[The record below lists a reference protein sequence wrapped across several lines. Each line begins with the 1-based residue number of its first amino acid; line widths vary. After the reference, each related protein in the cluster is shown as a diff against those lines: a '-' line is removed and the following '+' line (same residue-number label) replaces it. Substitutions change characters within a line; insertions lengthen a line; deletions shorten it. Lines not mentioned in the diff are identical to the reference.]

1 MIVLPNTQLNEAKS
15 IAEKIR
21 HLIEIMPVDGNINVT
36 MSLGVVELE
45 QKESQE
51 QLLIRADKM
60 LYSSKA
66 AGKNIIS
73 G

>member
-1 MIVLPNTQLNEAKS
+1 MIVLPNTQLAEAKG

-21 HLIEIMPVDGNINVT
+21 KLIEMMPVEGNINVT

-45 QKESQE
+45 PNEAQE
-51 QLLIRADKM
+51 QLLLRVDRM
-60 LYSSKA
+60 LYNSKA
-66 AGKNIIS
+66 SGKNIIS